1 MDVLRFQIPE
11 NIFRTTSR
19 PTKSK
24 TMRRKRNAFE
34 FFANP
39 FVVLA
44 DVMVSLVC
52 IIALFLLST
61 TVYSE
66 QMELIALRDA
76 RRQAIAS
83 ALIGQLSA
91 AKLIKPQKPPAN
103 QAKYQIGDALEVED
117 DGTLQRFRFTKG
129 WLDFKPNSTQFASP
143 QMASR
148 VLRAFGKV
156 LLRERPRIKSIVI
169 EGHAAPGER
178 NPWPLASARAER
190 VRALWQSSHVLGD
203 VREDYKTPI
212 FRFLTTHTLSGEKV
226 DYRASV
232 PKIWDPKRF
241 HKWHLQEYQAARE
254 PFNDGAGVLPSAW
267 VIASG
272 RGDQVRRAPIVEFKI
287 EYTERDA
294 PPLDDL
300 LRLLSPELQKE
311 ARRLGLEKGKS

>member
-1 MDVLRFQIPE
+1 
-11 NIFRTTSR
+11 
-19 PTKSK
+19 
-24 TMRRKRNAFE
+24 MRRKRGAFD

-76 RRQAIAS
+76 RRQAIATS
-83 ALIGQLSA
+83 LIAQLSTA
-91 AKLIKPQKPPAN
+91 QLIKPQKAPVN
-103 QAKYQIGDALEVED
+103 QAKYRIGDALEVED

-129 WLDFKPNSTQFASP
+129 WLDFKPDSTEFASP
-143 QMASR
+143 QMANR

-169 EGHAAPGER
+169 EGHAASSEK
-178 NPWPLASARAER
+178 NPWPLSSARAEK
-190 VRALWQSSHVLGD
+190 VRAIWETDHVLGD

-212 FRFLTTHTLSGEKV
+212 FQFLTTHTLAGAKV
-226 DYRASV
+226 DYREQV
-232 PKIWDPKRF
+232 PKIWDGKRF

-254 PFNDGAGVLPSAW
+254 PFNSGLGVLPSAW

-294 PPLDDL
+294 PPLDEL
-300 LRLLSPELQKE
+300 LKLLSPALQKE
-311 ARRLGLEKGKS
+311 ARQLGLQKAVKR